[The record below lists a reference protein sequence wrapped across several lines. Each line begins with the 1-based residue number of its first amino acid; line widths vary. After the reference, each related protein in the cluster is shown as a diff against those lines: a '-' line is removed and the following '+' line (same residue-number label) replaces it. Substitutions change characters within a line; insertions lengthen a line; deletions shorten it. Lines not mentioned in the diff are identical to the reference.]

1 MVRCLQEG
9 GGGSA
14 GLQGCSGGYCRA
26 ARERFRRA
34 GGDEVTEHYGQQTRP
49 FQAYRAQQ
57 GRHPAGGERMQA
69 KTLALIETVN
79 AILTEYEGPL
89 TLRQVFYRLVAAQ
102 VIENTER
109 QYKRLSEVLTK
120 AWRQG
125 LVDEDRIIDRIRQT
139 LKVPTWVDLSVFDR
153 GRAREVEDQ
162 DRLEAFVDVVTERLE

>member
-1 MVRCLQEG
+1 
-9 GGGSA
+9 
-14 GLQGCSGGYCRA
+14 
-26 ARERFRRA
+26 
-34 GGDEVTEHYGQQTRP
+34 
-49 FQAYRAQQ
+49 
-57 GRHPAGGERMQA
+57 MQA